1 MQQHD
6 SRVADLVQA
15 GEIRVG
21 LFLPQYAL
29 DAASGDL
36 KGVGTGFLAIELTQI
51 IATRL
56 GIGARVIQYPAP
68 NAAIVGLKNNTCDVV
83 FLGIAPSRA
92 TEVDFAPAIFQF
104 DYSLLL
110 PPGSSI
116 ASVADADRKGIRIGI
131 VEGHASAMALLS
143 IVKNAQ
149 LVGAELPEET
159 FDLLKQGKIDALA
172 FPRDHVLDF
181 ASKLPNSRV
190 LAKGYGINR
199 VGIAIR
205 KGCPGLLA
213 YCSEFSKE
221 VLDSGTVQSII
232 HRESLPGFEAA
243 TAGDPT

>member
-131 VEGHASAMALLS
+131 VEGHASAMALRS

-159 FDLLKQGKIDALA
+159 FDLLKQGKVDALA

-181 ASKLPNSRV
+181 FNSRV

-205 KGCPGLLA
+205 KGRPGLLA

-243 TAGDPT
+243 TTDDPT